1 MIATSAPNQVVYFKR
16 FRMEMDLVGPLPPV
30 PSLPAGYAWIP
41 WEERLLEAH
50 AEVKV
55 KCFRDELD
63 GVVFP
68 NLSNRAGCERLM
80 REISTRP
87 GFRPQSTWLIAH
99 DEMYVATVQGIAE
112 RTGAGG
118 IQNLGVIPSHR
129 GLGLG
134 IALLLQALH
143 GFRLSGL
150 ARATLEVT
158 AQNETA
164 IRMYRQVGFRF
175 RKTIYKVSEP
185 STYRL
190 EPLSDPEWTR

>member
-1 MIATSAPNQVVYFKR
+1 MIATSPPDQVVYFKR
-16 FRMEMDLVGPLPPV
+16 YRMEMDLVGPLPPV
-30 PSLPAGYAWIP
+30 PSLPVGYAWIP
-41 WEERLLEAH
+41 WEDRLLEAH
-50 AEVKV
+50 ADVKV
-55 KCFRDELD
+55 QCFRDELD
-63 GVVFP
+63 GVIFP

-80 REISTRP
+80 REITTRP

-99 DEMYVATVQGIAE
+99 GETYVATVQGIAE

-118 IQNLGVIPSHR
+118 IQNLGVVPKYR
-129 GLGLG
+129 GRRLGL
-134 IALLLQALH
+134 AVLLQALH
-143 GFRLSGL
+143 GFRLTGL

-190 EPLSDPEWTR
+190 EPLSDPDWTL